1 MLSILTVLYETC
13 CTGWRP
19 KETKPLAKT
28 DAELRDEDMKIIIES
43 FKRKMERMRESRTK
57 CC

>member
-1 MLSILTVLYETC
+1 MVLYETC

-19 KETKPLAKT
+19 KETKRIKT
-28 DAELRDEDMKIIIES
+28 DAELRDDDMKIILES
-43 FKRKMERMRESRTK
+43 FKRKMERMRRSKTK

>member
-1 MLSILTVLYETC
+1 MPTILTVLYETC

-19 KETKPLAKT
+19 KETKPLKT

>member
-1 MLSILTVLYETC
+1 MPTILTVLYETC

-19 KETKPLAKT
+19 KETKHLKT